1 MLARNQERGQGL
13 RMSNRNRTAQEYQ
26 AALIALQT
34 EQASLKG
41 SRTRNARERF
51 RAITAEFFALKGEWK
66 KAADAGQC
74 QPTA

>member
-1 MLARNQERGQGL
+1 MTTTAT
-13 RMSNRNRTAQEYQ
+13 TAQEYQ

-41 SRTRNARERF
+41 NRTRAARARF
-51 RAITAEFFALKGEWK
+51 HAITAEFFALKAEWK
-66 KAADAGQC
+66 KASDAGQC